1 MLTSPASSP
10 NSHWRD
16 DGDLGDR
23 LAVCS
28 AETKEGRGDGA
39 LRSRNVWVASSSA
52 RGYGNDGWL
61 HLRSIPP
68 SFPVQISC
76 ICAVTHCEISLLKVI

>member
-1 MLTSPASSP
+1 MLISPASSP

-28 AETKEGRGDGA
+28 AETKGGKRGVRRDGE
-39 LRSRNVWVASSSA
+39 LSSQNSEDAAERKDGLQEHA
-52 RGYGNDGWL
+52 RM
-61 HLRSIPP
+61 
-68 SFPVQISC
+68 Q
-76 ICAVTHCEISLLKVI
+76 E